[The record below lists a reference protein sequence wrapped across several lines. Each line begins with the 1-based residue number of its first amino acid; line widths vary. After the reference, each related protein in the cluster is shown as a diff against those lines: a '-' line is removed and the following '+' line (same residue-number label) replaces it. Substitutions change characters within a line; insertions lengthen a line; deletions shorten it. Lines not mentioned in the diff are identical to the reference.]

1 MLPLPPLDAVIDSSV
16 QRKWV
21 SRLTAIIP
29 NQLQAGA
36 EQSRC
41 SSVILHTL
49 NHLQDTAAGRETKS
63 HVGRQF
69 K

>member
-1 MLPLPPLDAVIDSSV
+1 MLPLPPLDAVIDSNV
-16 QRKWV
+16 PRKWV
-21 SRLTAIIP
+21 SRVTAIIS
-29 NQLQAGA
+29 NQLQPGA

-49 NHLQDTAAGRETKS
+49 NHLQDTAAGCETKS